1 MKSPA
6 KMTITSLIDEI
17 IRRISELPVQKTEP
31 IRNIRKDFSKRIQ
44 CLPPQ
49 EVVRL
54 AFELIK
60 KSEFVYRWFAYELIE
75 HHKEALKSLRVNE
88 LEKLGQGIDSW
99 YAVDTF
105 ACTLSGHAWRETQ
118 ITDSVV
124 RRWAKSKDFWWRRA
138 ALVST
143 VPLNNTAR
151 GGKGDMKR
159 TLAICEMLIDD
170 REDMV
175 VKALSWALRE
185 LAKKDKTSVRQ
196 FMQYH
201 RERLAPRVL
210 REVRNKLVTG
220 LKNPQ

>member
-1 MKSPA
+1 
-6 KMTITSLIDEI
+6 
-17 IRRISELPVQKTEP
+17 
-31 IRNIRKDFSKRIQ
+31 
-44 CLPPQ
+44 
-49 EVVRL
+49 VVRL

-60 KSEFVYRWFAYELIE
+60 KSQFVYRWFAYELIE
-75 HHKEALKSLRVNE
+75 HHREALKSLRANE

-124 RRWAKSKDFWWRRA
+124 RRWAKSRDFWWRRA

-151 GGKGDMKR
+151 GGTGDTKR

-185 LAKKDKTSVRQ
+185 LAKKDKASVQR
-196 FMQYH
+196 FVRH
-201 RERLAPRVL
+201 HSERLAPRVL
-210 REVRNKLVTG
+210 REVRNKLTTG
-220 LKNPQ
+220 LKNPR